1 MAILIGTTRGAR
13 GRGPNEPSLLSRC
26 GLLFA
31 ALVLWS
37 AAPAGVGHAAP
48 AVGFYLR
55 AGAGIEWAADTRFTD
70 EDCASTSPAALY
82 GCGTGGDGAPY
93 RSAGDFGT
101 ATALELG
108 FGYAAAPAVRLEVL
122 VEYRPR
128 FAFGGRANFLEPE
141 RLQSVKAD
149 ISSLS
154 GMLAAYLDLPG
165 TGSFRPFIGVGLG
178 AVRTRIGEM
187 RMTFPK
193 TTTVVPGGSRTGL
206 GWMLTAGV
214 AKALAERTT
223 LDLAWRYTDLGATR
237 TGRGMGRVVWRD
249 ESREPLPLDLAAT
262 RAKLRSHGLR
272 LSLRYSF

>member
-13 GRGPNEPSLLSRC
+13 GRGPNEPSLLSRA

-31 ALVLWS
+31 VLVLWS
-37 AAPAGVGHAAP
+37 AAPAGFGHAAP
-48 AVGFYLR
+48 AGGFYLR
-55 AGAGIEWAADTRFTD
+55 AGAGIERAADTRFTD
-70 EDCASTSPAALY
+70 VDCNSTSPA
-82 GCGTGGDGAPY
+82 APY

-101 ATALELG
+101 ATVLELG
-108 FGYAAAPAVRLEVL
+108 LGYAAAPAVRLEVL

-154 GMLAAYLDLPG
+154 GMLAAYVDLPG
-165 TGSFRPFIGVGLG
+165 TGSFRPFIGAGLG
-178 AVRTRIGEM
+178 AVRTRIGET

-206 GWMLTAGV
+206 AWMLTAGV

-249 ESREPLPLDLAAT
+249 ESREPLPLDLAAS